1 MPINP
6 TPSPTAAA
14 VTPISRTPEIH
25 ISSLVIQHSPAQT
38 DAIQTAASAIDG
50 LDWCVSENGK
60 AVVTLVTSSAGAVM
74 DRIAALNALPGVHT
88 ATMVYHHCESADA
101 IDGPTDGPAA
111 NRAAP

>member
-6 TPSPTAAA
+6 TPSPAADA
-14 VTPISRTPEIH
+14 SARRTPEIH

-38 DAIQTAASAIDG
+38 NAIQAAASAING
-50 LDWCVSENGK
+50 LEWCVSENGK

-88 ATMVYHHCESADA
+88 TTMVYHHYESADA
-101 IDGPTDGPAA
+101 IDGPAAGPAA
-111 NRAAP
+111 SHAAP

>member
-14 VTPISRTPEIH
+14 PISRTPEIH

-38 DAIQTAASAIDG
+38 NAIQAAASAIDG
-50 LDWCVSENGK
+50 LEWCVSENGK

-88 ATMVYHHCESADA
+88 VTMVYHHYESADA

-111 NRAAP
+111 SHATP

>member
-14 VTPISRTPEIH
+14 TPASRTPEIH
-25 ISSLVIQHSPAQT
+25 ISSLVIQHNPAQT
-38 DAIQTAASAIDG
+38 DAIQAAASAIDG
-50 LDWCVSENGK
+50 LEWCVSENGK
-60 AVVTLVTSSAGAVM
+60 AVVTLVTRSAGAVM

-88 ATMVYHHCESADA
+88 VTMVYHHYESADA

-111 NRAAP
+111 SHAAP